1 MESQFILQNEC
12 TLMQYTPEVQSH
24 CEPFSCGDK
33 DLDEFFEKDVFLYEE
48 VMKKANWY
56 LNSETMNLSIQE

>member
-1 MESQFILQNEC
+1 MDSRFILQNEC
-12 TLMQYTPEVQSH
+12 TLMQYTHEVQSN

-48 VMKKANWY
+48 
-56 LNSETMNLSIQE
+56 EI